1 MAQNKPK
8 QKKEKKK
15 SLYKVLWKIFA
26 LTWIAVILFFV
37 MLSYG
42 WFGFMPSFEE
52 LENPKSNLATEVY
65 SSDGEILGFIGIEN
79 RSNVYFSDLSP
90 NLVNALIATED
101 VRFYEHSGIDFR
113 SLFRVL
119 GKTIIGGD
127 RSSGG
132 GSTITQQLAK
142 NLFPRERK
150 SKLGL
155 YLSKF
160 KEWVVSVKL
169 EHNYSKTEILAMY
182 LNTVDFGS
190 NSFGIKTAAKTFFDK
205 TPSNLSIEEAATL
218 VGLLKAPTTYSPILN
233 PENSKHRRNV
243 VMSQMVK
250 AGFLTQE
257 EYDKKKDKPIDMRK
271 YSPQTHNE
279 GIATYLREY
288 VRTYMKDWC
297 KKHKKPDGEYYDV
310 HKDGLRVYTTIDSRM
325 QRYAEA
331 AVAEHL
337 GKSLQP
343 AFFKEMKGRKD
354 APFVNISQDQ
364 IDTYMKQAMKQSDRY
379 HNLKAQGLSE
389 KEIRKAF
396 DEKVKMRVFTWR
408 GTRDTVMSPWDSL
421 RYYKSFLHTGLMSV
435 EPGTGHV
442 KAYVGGINYRHFK
455 YDNVTQGRRQVGSTF
470 KPFVYT
476 MAMQDGNLTPCSEV
490 PNSEVCFENADGTDW
505 CPKNSTDKH
514 EDEMVTL
521 KWALANS
528 VNYVSAYLM
537 KQGSPEVVIELARRM
552 GIKSPIDPV
561 PAICLGTP
569 DISVYEM
576 AGAMATYAN
585 KGEYVE
591 PIIISR
597 IEDNK
602 GMVLDHFVPKRNEA
616 IDEQTAYMMIEL
628 MKGVVSSGTG
638 VRLRYKYGLNYPIAG
653 KTGTTQNN
661 SDGWFI
667 GITPRLA
674 TAVWVGGE
682 IRSIHFRSMA
692 QGQGAN
698 AALPIWALYMKEV
711 YNDKS
716 INFYRG
722 DFDKPS
728 VPLEIELDCD
738 KYQEEINSE
747 NDMYAF

>member
-15 SLYKVLWKIFA
+15 SLYKILWKIFA
-26 LTWIAVILFFV
+26 FAWIAVILFFV

-160 KEWVVSVKL
+160 KEWVVAVKL

-435 EPGTGHV
+435 EPSTGHV

>member
-1 MAQNKPK
+1 
-8 QKKEKKK
+8 
-15 SLYKVLWKIFA
+15 
-26 LTWIAVILFFV
+26 
-37 MLSYG
+37 
-42 WFGFMPSFEE
+42 
-52 LENPKSNLATEVY
+52 
-65 SSDGEILGFIGIEN
+65 
-79 RSNVYFSDLSP
+79 
-90 NLVNALIATED
+90 
-101 VRFYEHSGIDFR
+101 
-113 SLFRVL
+113 
-119 GKTIIGGD
+119 
-127 RSSGG
+127 
-132 GSTITQQLAK
+132 
-142 NLFPRERK
+142 
-150 SKLGL
+150 
-155 YLSKF
+155 
-160 KEWVVSVKL
+160 
-169 EHNYSKTEILAMY
+169 
-182 LNTVDFGS
+182 
-190 NSFGIKTAAKTFFDK
+190 
-205 TPSNLSIEEAATL
+205 
-218 VGLLKAPTTYSPILN
+218 
-233 PENSKHRRNV
+233 
-243 VMSQMVK
+243 
-250 AGFLTQE
+250 
-257 EYDKKKDKPIDMRK
+257 
-271 YSPQTHNE
+271 
-279 GIATYLREY
+279 
-288 VRTYMKDWC
+288 
-297 KKHKKPDGEYYDV
+297 
-310 HKDGLRVYTTIDSRM
+310 
-325 QRYAEA
+325 
-331 AVAEHL
+331 
-337 GKSLQP
+337 
-343 AFFKEMKGRKD
+343 
-354 APFVNISQDQ
+354 
-364 IDTYMKQAMKQSDRY
+364 
-379 HNLKAQGLSE
+379 
-389 KEIRKAF
+389 
-396 DEKVKMRVFTWR
+396 
-408 GTRDTVMSPWDSL
+408 
-421 RYYKSFLHTGLMSV
+421 MSV

-442 KAYVGGINYRHFK
+442 KAYVGGINYRYFK

-490 PNSEVCFENADGTDW
+490 PNSEVCFENADGSDW
-505 CPKNSTDKH
+505 CPKNSTDQR

-602 GMVLDHFVPKRNEA
+602 GMVLDHFIPKRNEA

-638 VRLRYKYGLNYPIAG
+638 VRLRYKYGLNFPIAG

-728 VPLEIELDCD
+728 VPLDIELDCD
-738 KYQEEINSE
+738 KYQEEIDSE
-747 NDMYAF
+747 NNMYAF

>member
-26 LTWIAVILFFV
+26 FAWIAVILFFV

-160 KEWVVSVKL
+160 KEWVVAVKL

-331 AVAEHL
+331 AVAEYL

>member
-160 KEWVVSVKL
+160 KEWVVAVKL

-396 DEKVKMRVFTWR
+396 DKKVKMRVFTWR